1 MLSNNDFKIRAYL
14 FFLQCKAHSLPCPYA
29 PKLPS
34 PDMKGGVLYQM
45 ALWQTLMS
53 GSSAGTLQAEG
64 HSAKENESAIM
75 TSKNHNAITSRCYH
89 LRKIYR
95 LEWDVGIKDF
105 ITGF

>member
-1 MLSNNDFKIRAYL
+1 MTSKFCAYL

-75 TSKNHNAITSRCYH
+75 TSKNHNAIYVQMLPS
-89 LRKIYR
+89 K
-95 LEWDVGIKDF
+95 KDL
-105 ITGF
+105 